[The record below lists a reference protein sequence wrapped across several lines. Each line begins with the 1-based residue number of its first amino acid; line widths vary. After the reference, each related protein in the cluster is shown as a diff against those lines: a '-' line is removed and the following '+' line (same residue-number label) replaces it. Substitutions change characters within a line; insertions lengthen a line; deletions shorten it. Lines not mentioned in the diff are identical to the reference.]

1 MRYPGDDAPKGALA
15 RWMAAEA
22 LEVRLPPEL
31 PVMAALVE
39 SGLANLRSG
48 DADVAGFFQMRLSI
62 WNAGEYVGFP
72 RRPELQLRWF
82 AHQAR
87 AILELRRRA
96 DPTFGDDP
104 TQWGEWI
111 ADIERPPEHLR
122 GRYQLRLH
130 EARQLIARP

>member
-1 MRYPGDDAPKGALA
+1 
-15 RWMAAEA
+15 MAAEA
-22 LEVRLPPEL
+22 LEVGLPPEL

-82 AHQAR
+82 GHQAQ

-111 ADIERPPEHLR
+111 ADIER
-122 GRYQLRLH
+122 
-130 EARQLIARP
+130 